1 MMLHHRGNFV
11 LAPRE
16 FGYIIA
22 GISQLLCFCNTVDYK
37 ISKHHGK
44 QSAEHA
50 AGDVEHGDEGVV
62 ATQERDVLVAE
73 RGERGEATAQA
84 GGKQQ
89 RCGVVAKVSACGES
103 VEQADEQTAGDVYGK
118 RVIGERSRHVV
129 LHKL

>member
-16 FGYIIA
+16 YGYIIA
-22 GISQLLCFCNTVDYK
+22 EISQLLCFCNIVDYK

-44 QSAEHA
+44 QSTEHA
-50 AGDVEHGDEGVV
+50 DGDVEYGDEGVV

-73 RGERGEATAQA
+73 RGEATAQA
-84 GGKQQ
+84 SGKQQ
-89 RCGVVAKVSACGES
+89 RCGVVAKVSACSES
-103 VEQADEQTAGDVYGK
+103 VEQADEQTTYDVHGK

-129 LHKL
+129 LYKL

>member
-16 FGYIIA
+16 YGYIIA
-22 GISQLLCFCNTVDYK
+22 EIVTAQ
-37 ISKHHGK
+37 
-44 QSAEHA
+44 EHY
-50 AGDVEHGDEGVV
+50 
-62 ATQERDVLVAE
+62 VLVAE

-89 RCGVVAKVSACGES
+89 CCGVVAKVSACSES